1 MTASRMARHVACL
14 FVAMLLTTSRPEGQS
29 PAGMGAVIPAPIPT
43 PNADRDL
50 RGAID
55 IHVHGNPDSVPRVG
69 DGIELAK
76 QAAQRGMRGIV
87 LKNHFDPTAGLAY
100 LARNAAPGLEVF
112 GGVDLNLPVGG
123 MNPNAVDYMAKM
135 NGGFGR
141 VVWMSTFDSE
151 NGMRGRPG
159 MPFVRVSENGGL
171 LPETKAVIAAIARHN
186 FVLASGHVSADEAL
200 MMFREGR
207 RAGVQHMVATHGMA
221 SPTSLSLAQAKEATG
236 LGVFIEFCGDN
247 LALPDA
253 QRRIDTVAEQIRG
266 IGTQFAILSSDL
278 GKANAPLPTVGLAVF
293 YEMLRKKGFTNE
305 ELDRIGKQNP
315 ATLLGL
321 K

>member
-1 MTASRMARHVACL
+1 MDAPRARTLAASLCLALLLIVARP
-14 FVAMLLTTSRPEGQS
+14 SGQA
-29 PAGMGAVIPAPIPT
+29 PAGVGAVVPPPIPT
-43 PNADRDL
+43 PNAARDL
-50 RGAID
+50 RGAMD

-76 QAAQRGMRGIV
+76 QAAQRGMRGLV

-100 LARNAAPGLEVF
+100 LARKAAPGLEVF

-123 MNPNAVDYMAKM
+123 MNPHAVDYMAKM
-135 NGGFGR
+135 NGGYGR
-141 VVWMSTFDSE
+141 IVWMSTFDSE

-159 MPFVRVSENGGL
+159 MPFVRVSGNGAL
-171 LPETKAVIAAIARHN
+171 LPETVAVIAAIARHN
-186 FVLASGHVSADEAL
+186 FVLASGHVSADEAM
-200 MMFREGR
+200 MMFREGK
-207 RAGVQHMVATHGMA
+207 RAGVQHMVATHGM
-221 SPTSLSLAQAKEATG
+221 STPTSLTLAQAKEATG
-236 LGVFIEFCGDN
+236 LGVFVEFCGDN
-247 LALPDA
+247 LALPTA
-253 QRRIDTVAEQIRG
+253 QSRIDTFAGQIRG

-278 GKANAPLPTVGLAVF
+278 GKADAPLPTDGLAVF

-305 ELDRIGKQNP
+305 ELDRMGKQNP

>member
-1 MTASRMARHVACL
+1 MKAFRGSARAACLCAALLVIASR
-14 FVAMLLTTSRPEGQS
+14 PGGQA
-29 PAGMGAVIPAPIPT
+29 PAGVGAVVPSPIPL

-76 QAAQRGMRGIV
+76 QAASRGMRGIV

-100 LARNAAPGLEVF
+100 LARKAVPGLEVL

-141 VVWMSTFDSE
+141 IVWMSTFDSE

-159 MPFVRVSENGGL
+159 MPFVRVARNGAL
-171 LPETKAVIAAIARHN
+171 LPETNAVIAAIARHN
-186 FVLASGHVSADEAL
+186 FVLASGHVSADEAM

-207 RAGVQHMVATHGMA
+207 RAGVQHMVATHGMS
-221 SPTSLSLAQAKEATG
+221 SPTFLSLAQAKEATS

-247 LALPDA
+247 LALTTA
-253 QRRIDTVAEQIRG
+253 QSRIDTFSEQIRG
-266 IGTQFAILSSDL
+266 IGTQFTILSSDL
-278 GKANAPLPTVGLAVF
+278 GKADAPLPTVGLAMF

-305 ELDRIGKQNP
+305 ELDRMGKQNP

>member
-1 MTASRMARHVACL
+1 MAVTASQP
-14 FVAMLLTTSRPEGQS
+14 SGQA
-29 PAGMGAVIPAPIPT
+29 PAGTGAVVPAPIPT
-43 PNADRDL
+43 PNAARDL

-76 QAAQRGMRGIV
+76 QAAKRGMRAIV

-100 LARNAAPGLEVF
+100 LARKEAPGIEVF

-123 MNPNAVDYMAKM
+123 MNPHAVDYMAKM
-135 NGGFGR
+135 NGGYGR
-141 VVWMSTFDSE
+141 MVWMSTFDSE

-159 MPFVRVSENGGL
+159 MPFVRVSGNGAL
-171 LPETKAVIAAIARHN
+171 LAETVAVIAAIARHN

-200 MMFREGR
+200 MMFREGK
-207 RAGVQHMVATHGMA
+207 RAGVQHMVATHGMS
-221 SPTSLSLAQAKEATG
+221 SPTSLSLAQAKEATSMG
-236 LGVFIEFCGDN
+236 AFIEFCGDN
-247 LALPDA
+247 LALPTA
-253 QRRIDTVAEQIRG
+253 QSRIDTIAEQIRG

-278 GKANAPLPTVGLAVF
+278 GKGDAPLPTDGLAVL
-293 YEMLRKKGFTNE
+293 YEMLRKKGFTNQ
-305 ELDRIGKQNP
+305 ELDRMGKQNP
-315 ATLLGL
+315 ATLMGM